1 MKKLMVFLGVTLV
14 LFSLSMIL
22 VNPASADRDR
32 PRRPTRTPTPTRIS
46 RPTRTHEPEET
57 RRPTRTPTGQIGS
70 TPTRTPTPVSA
81 SPTPVTVSVTPDSDN
96 PHASIQSYDGPQT
109 CIACHSSEAES
120 ALHSEHMQWAGKWKE
135 VNTYCTAPEPADF
148 ACRTC
153 HASTGKVTNL
163 TVNDV
168 DCLVCHSDAYKRALG
183 PQTNAVTV
191 VDWQGTTKVYNFP
204 VKVNGDYQ
212 MLPRFDLMPAGTT
225 MVDLARNVHLPTVAT
240 CLRCHAGAGGA
251 NGAKRGDIFM
261 ELKDPAL
268 SPDVDVHIS
277 PSGAN
282 LNCQA
287 CHVPQD
293 HLIPGKGIDLRVS
306 EGGTVTCTQCHEAK
320 PHGETGID
328 QHTDR
333 VACQTCH
340 IPTYGKVT
348 GTEMSRDWIQPK
360 WSETG
365 CNGQGAWVGQDVWET
380 NVIPTYTFW
389 NGQSEVYDLT
399 QPIAADPDGS
409 YTLSRALGSINDGKL
424 YPIKVHTSNQPREN
438 STGRMVA
445 YDVLWNF
452 LTGKF
457 EEAAQRGVDFMGLP
471 GGYTWVNTR
480 AEQLI
485 THGVEP
491 QENALECAAC
501 HSSRTQM
508 DLRTLGYV
516 LKGPQSQV
524 CTQCHEQESNPGFN
538 DVHNK
543 HVESEN
549 IDCSMCHAFTRP
561 ERGLSIGITD

>member
-1 MKKLMVFLGVTLV
+1 MKKLLIITGVMLV
-14 LFSLSMIL
+14 LLSLSTIL
-22 VNPASADRDR
+22 VDPASADRDH
-32 PRRPTRTPTPTRIS
+32 PRRSTRTPTPTRTP
-46 RPTRTHEPEET
+46 RPTRTHEPTET
-57 RRPTRTPTGQIGS
+57 RRPTRTPTGSAENTATPAVSS
-70 TPTRTPTPVSA
+70 TSTPTPVSA
-81 SPTPVTVSVTPDSDN
+81 SATPDASN
-96 PHASIQSYDGPQT
+96 PHAGIQSYDGPQT
-109 CIACHSSEAES
+109 CIACHSAEAES
-120 ALHSEHMQWAGKWKE
+120 ALHSEHMQWAGKWKQ

-148 ACRTC
+148 ACRSC
-153 HASTGKVTNL
+153 HAGTGKVTNL

-168 DCLVCHSDAYKRALG
+168 DCLICHSDTYQRALG
-183 PQTNAVTV
+183 PQTNDVTV
-191 VDWQGTTKVYNFP
+191 VDWQGTTKVYHFP
-204 VKVNGDYQ
+204 IKVNGDYQ
-212 MLPRFDLMPAGTT
+212 MLPRFDLMPPGTT
-225 MVDLARNVHLPTVAT
+225 MVDLARNVHLPTVGT
-240 CLRCHAGAGGA
+240 CLRCHAKAGGA
-251 NGAKRGDIFM
+251 DGGKRGDIFM
-261 ELKDPAL
+261 ALKDPAL

-293 HLIPGKGIDLRVS
+293 HLIPGQGIDLRVS
-306 EGGTVTCTQCHEAK
+306 EGGTVTCTQCHSAK
-320 PHGETGID
+320 PHGESD
-328 QHTDR
+328 YNKHTDR

-348 GTEMSRDWIQPK
+348 GTEMSRDWTQPM
-360 WSETG
+360 WSDAA
-365 CNGQGAWVGQDVWET
+365 CNGQGAWVGQDVWQT

-399 QPIAADPDGS
+399 QPISADPDGF
-409 YTLSRALGSINDGKL
+409 YTMARALGSINDGKL

-491 QENALECAAC
+491 KDNALECAAC
-501 HSSRTQM
+501 HSTRTQM

-524 CTQCHEQESNPGFN
+524 CAQCHGVKNNPGFSS
-538 DVHNK
+538 VHNK
-543 HVESEN
+543 HVESEG

-561 ERGLSIGITD
+561 ERGLSTGITR